1 VARATVD
8 TRERILDVSAELL
21 RRHGYAG
28 TGLKR
33 VVTAAGAQL
42 GSLYH
47 FFPGGK
53 EELAIAV
60 IHREGQRQLEYLD
73 GFFVP
78 PAGSADPADST
89 DPTDPTDPADPADPA
104 AAIDAYFADTLRTL
118 RASGFTEACPITLLA
133 LEAAS
138 DDGPLRRAVAEV
150 FETWIDLLGR
160 RLAGAGIPPAPARAL
175 AVTVLTEV
183 EGAFVL
189 ARAARATEPVDVA
202 RARVIAAIRAAR
214 ADADSARR

>member
-78 PAGSADPADST
+78 PAGSADSADPADS
-89 DPTDPTDPADPADPA
+89 TDPADPADPA

-202 RARVIAAIRAAR
+202 RARVVAAIRAAR
-214 ADADSARR
+214 ADAVSARR

>member
-78 PAGSADPADST
+78 PAGSADSADPADS
-89 DPTDPTDPADPADPA
+89 TDPADPADPA

-160 RLAGAGIPPAPARAL
+160 RLTGAGIPPAPARAL

-202 RARVIAAIRAAR
+202 RARVVAAIRAAR
-214 ADADSARR
+214 ADAVSARR